1 MAESTAREG
10 VRQGW
15 RPRWIIVIAAI
26 VVAVILLMS
35 LSMGRG
41 QVQVRAARA
50 YRETITA
57 SIATNGRIEPINN
70 FEAHAPTGTTVK
82 RVNVLQ
88 GSWVKPGQLLLQLDD
103 SEARAQFARAEAQ
116 LKGAEAEVKAFSA
129 GGTKEEVLTSRH
141 ALVKAQADR
150 DAAQKNLQAM
160 QRLVQTGAAS
170 PAELA
175 AAQTQLEVAESNVHM
190 LEQKLH
196 DRFSQDEIS
205 HAQALLSEAHAAVA
219 ASSDLLRSLN
229 VASPFAGMAYNL
241 PVRKDSFVPAGEL
254 LVQVA
259 DLHKARVRAF
269 VDEPE
274 IGRLQVGQ
282 PVEVTWDALPG
293 RTWKGTVEYLPTNI
307 VTHGTRMVG
316 EVTCILDNQDL
327 KLLPNTNVAV
337 AIIQA
342 RHDNVLTVPREAVR
356 QDSDGKYVFQIV
368 DGKLR
373 RRNVQTSISNL
384 TRVEITSGIPDNAVL
399 ALGAVNMQPLRDG
412 IPVKNPT

>member
-1 MAESTAREG
+1 MADSNAREG
-10 VRQGW
+10 ARPGW
-15 RPRWIIVIAAI
+15 RPRWVIVIAAI
-26 VVAVILLMS
+26 VVALILLMS

-50 YRETITA
+50 SRDTITA

-70 FEAHAPTGTTVK
+70 FEAHAPASATVK
-82 RVNVLQ
+82 KVSIIQ
-88 GSWVKPGQLLLQLDD
+88 GDWVKAGQFLLQLDD
-103 SEARAQFARAEAQ
+103 SEARAQLARAQAQ
-116 LKGAEAEVKAFSA
+116 LKGAEAELQAVSS
-129 GGTKEEVLTSRH
+129 GGTKEEILTSRN

-170 PAELA
+170 QAELSA
-175 AAQTQLEVAESNVHM
+175 AEMQLKVAEANVHT

-205 HAQALLSEAHAAVA
+205 HAQAQVAEARAAVA
-219 ASSDLLRSLN
+219 ASSELLRNLN
-229 VASPFAGMAYNL
+229 VSAPFAGMAYNL
-241 PVRKDSFVPAGEL
+241 PVRKDSFVPAGEM
-254 LVQVA
+254 LVEVA
-259 DLHKARVRAF
+259 DLHKVRVRAF

-293 RTWKGTVEYLPTNI
+293 RTWKGRIEYLPTNI
-307 VTHGTRMVG
+307 VQHQTRMVG
-316 EVTCILDNQDL
+316 EVTCILDNEDL

-342 RHDNVLTVPREAVR
+342 RHENVLTVPREAVR
-356 QDSDGKYVFQIV
+356 QDSEGKYVYQIV

-373 RRNVQTSISNL
+373 RRTVQTSISNL
-384 TRVEITSGIPDNAVL
+384 TRVEITSGIPDDAVL
-399 ALGAVNMQPLRDG
+399 ALGALNMQPLRDG